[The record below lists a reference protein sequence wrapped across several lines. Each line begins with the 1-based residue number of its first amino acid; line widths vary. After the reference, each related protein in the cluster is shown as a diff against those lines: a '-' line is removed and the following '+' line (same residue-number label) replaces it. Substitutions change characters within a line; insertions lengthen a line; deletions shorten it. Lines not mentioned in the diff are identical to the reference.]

1 MYVCE
6 KYLSNIRT
14 DLPDLRQKLQPG
26 HPLRRG
32 ESGLARKV
40 VEVRD
45 ESLEDVLHPLVLA
58 ERVDADNILG
68 DVVHREVFH
77 RRDFD
82 LGGIHCRFLFLLSQI
97 RGGINW
103 VYFPLFGAER
113 VYKRGMAWTK
123 SPRMGEKDGC
133 NGCIMI
139 NKQ

>member
-1 MYVCE
+1 MCE

-14 DLPDLRQKLQPG
+14 DLSDLCQELQPG

-40 VEVRD
+40 MEVRD
-45 ESLEDVLHPLVLA
+45 EPLEDVLHSLVLT

-82 LGGIHCRFLFLLSQI
+82 LGGIHRSLLFLLSQEVE
-97 RGGINW
+97 GINW
-103 VYFPLFGAER
+103 VNCPLSGDER
-113 VYKRGMAWTK
+113 VYKRGMARRK
-123 SPRMGEKDGC
+123 SPRMERKGWMYND
-133 NGCIMI
+133 
-139 NKQ
+139 Q